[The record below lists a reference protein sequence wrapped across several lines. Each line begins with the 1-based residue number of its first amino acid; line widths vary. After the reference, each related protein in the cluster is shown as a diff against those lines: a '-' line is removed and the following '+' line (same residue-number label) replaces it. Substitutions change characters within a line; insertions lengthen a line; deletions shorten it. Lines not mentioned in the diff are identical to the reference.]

1 MQSRVLTAL
10 LTASLGWGMAGVGVV
25 AGVVLLDEV
34 LTVPILI
41 GAVFALVGVA
51 VAGRVRSPRPAVVG

>member
-1 MQSRVLTAL
+1 
-10 LTASLGWGMAGVGVV
+10 MAGVGVV

-34 LTVPILI
+34 LTVPNLV

-51 VAGRVRSPRPAVVG
+51 VAGRVRSPQPAVVG

>member
-10 LTASLGWGMAGVGVV
+10 LAASVGWGMAGVGVV

-34 LTVPILI
+34 LTVPNLV

-51 VAGRVRSPRPAVVG
+51 VAGRVRSPQPAVVG